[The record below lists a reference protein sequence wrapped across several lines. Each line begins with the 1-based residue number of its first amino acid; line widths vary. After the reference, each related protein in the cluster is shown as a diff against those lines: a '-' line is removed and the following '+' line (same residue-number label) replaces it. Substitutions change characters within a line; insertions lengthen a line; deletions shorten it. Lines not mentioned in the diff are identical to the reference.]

1 VPFFRFELE
10 RLDKLG
16 ESFSTTVEE
25 DKPWPAAEKAKR
37 EAGKRMPGSR
47 WRVKSWKR
55 LTKEVPN
62 G

>member
-1 VPFFRFELE
+1 VPVFRFELE
-10 RLDKLG
+10 RIDKLG

-55 LTKEVPN
+55 ESKDD
-62 G
+62 